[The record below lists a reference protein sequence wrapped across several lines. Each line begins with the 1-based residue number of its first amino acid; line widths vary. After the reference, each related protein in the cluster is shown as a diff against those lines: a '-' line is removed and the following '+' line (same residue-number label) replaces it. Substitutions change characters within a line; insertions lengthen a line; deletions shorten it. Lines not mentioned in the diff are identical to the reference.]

1 MDKYEIFM
9 KLNDEITED
18 TKNEILFK
26 ISLMLKE
33 KVCQL
38 YHCDDDFITIKYNFL
53 NNQVNFDVVSSAIGS
68 LDRFIWYIETN
79 DWKLERFSSYF
90 ISQCIDPIKQ
100 FIDNCSCVEELNLKL
115 TIIFGDCHSDFRQH

>member
-1 MDKYEIFM
+1 M

-18 TKNEILFK
+18 TKNEILLK
-26 ISLMLKE
+26 ISLMIKE
-33 KVCQL
+33 KVCQF

-79 DWKLERFSSYF
+79 DWKLERNFYSMFKSR
-90 ISQCIDPIKQ
+90 CIDPIKQ
-100 FIDNCSCVEELNLKL
+100 FINNCSCVEELNIKL
-115 TIIFGDCHSDFRQH
+115 NLMF